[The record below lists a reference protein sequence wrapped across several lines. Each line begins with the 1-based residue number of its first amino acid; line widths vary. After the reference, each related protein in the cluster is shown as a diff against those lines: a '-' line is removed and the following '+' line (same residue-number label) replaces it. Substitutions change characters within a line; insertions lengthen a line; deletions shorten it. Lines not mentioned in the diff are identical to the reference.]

1 MKRAHLLALSVLCV
15 CIQANA
21 HDIIT
26 TKLTYTRDI
35 SRMFARRCLSCHATD
50 SSVPLTTYT
59 EVRPWAVDIKQ
70 QVLRRE
76 MPPWGAVKGF
86 GNIAPDLAL
95 SQEEV
100 MIIAAWV
107 IGGAPEGNPALLP
120 KSPLSATAA
129 APEQAPLDAFMVSTR
144 SILKRSV
151 ILEAIRPIAK
161 TPVVSARIVAT
172 LPSGEVKPL
181 LWLLA
186 YDPKSPR
193 SFRFRQ
199 PLLLPSG
206 TVVEANAPVDF
217 ALECSQSSFRAP
229 QRGR

>member
-1 MKRAHLLALSVLCV
+1 MRNVRLLLMSLLCLAP
-15 CIQANA
+15 QANA

-26 TKLTYTRDI
+26 TKLTYAHDI
-35 SRMFARRCLSCHATD
+35 SRIFARRCLGCHTTG
-50 SSVPLTTYT
+50 SSLALTTYA

-120 KSPLSATAA
+120 KSSLAPPAA
-129 APEQAPLDAFMVSTR
+129 AAELAMVDALVVSTR
-144 SILKRSV
+144 STLKRSV
-151 ILEAIRPIAK
+151 TLAAIRPITK
-161 TPVVSARIVAT
+161 TPVSSARIVAT
-172 LPSGEVKPL
+172 FPDGETKPL
-181 LWLLA
+181 LWLLG
-186 YDPKSPR
+186 YDPKSQR

-199 PLLLPSG
+199 PLLLPPG
-206 TVVEANAPVDF
+206 TVVEANAPIDF
-217 ALECSQSSFRAP
+217 ALECSQ
-229 QRGR
+229 